1 MGPLTGARCDSMLR
15 DNSHLFRA
23 MWGAVPWTTQNT
35 QRCWEVTRDAGR
47 SQQDP
52 TVFMDGIRSGAHCT
66 TTNWLLGNRP
76 AAHNE
81 LPRPIEH
88 LRDIGRPTF
97 VANYTAPAPA
107 LLGFDWSVHQHCS
120 SQLKAKLP
128 YSDFE
133 HAAACVAANRNILW
147 LKENSRVAYNL
158 CRNLEWLSCAARG
171 QLRGQRASPTL
182 VFARP
187 VRLLNTDGG
196 ALPLDGCRKEATGA
210 RNSSAT
216 HPQKCPHGAQ
226 SYTSADVFFLEVCML
241 SWICSNGADLFAA
254 RAKATNETS
263 SSNVFVCEYS
273 AERMETLFRTLAA
286 PVGAAAAMTGR
297 EPEQQQD
304 GARDV
309 IFQPIGV

>member
-1 MGPLTGARCDSMLR
+1 MMCKECMFSFCLVPVPGDRGWSCGDRFKTQQQKRKVPEKYSVQARRAAASCRHMGPLTGARCDSMLR

-52 TVFMDGIRSGAHCT
+52 AVFMDGIRSGAHCT

-81 LPRPIEH
+81 LPKPIEH

-147 LKENSRVAYNL
+147 IKENSRVAYNL

-171 QLRGQRASPTL
+171 QLRGQRS
-182 VFARP
+182 
-187 VRLLNTDGG
+187 G
-196 ALPLDGCRKEATGA
+196 APAVA
-210 RNSSAT
+210 
-216 HPQKCPHGAQ
+216 
-226 SYTSADVFFLEVCML
+226 
-241 SWICSNGADLFAA
+241 
-254 RAKATNETS
+254 
-263 SSNVFVCEYS
+263 
-273 AERMETLFRTLAA
+273 
-286 PVGAAAAMTGR
+286 
-297 EPEQQQD
+297 
-304 GARDV
+304 
-309 IFQPIGV
+309 